1 MGVVTTKKTHYGNA
15 LQIPAVVEQ
24 IRQAFAADGYEV
36 RIENR
41 ASGQ

>member
-1 MGVVTTKKTHYGNA
+1 MGTFTTRKTHYGNA

-36 RIENR
+36 RIENL

>member
-1 MGVVTTKKTHYGNA
+1 MGTFTTRKTLYGNT

-41 ASGQ
+41 ACSQ